1 MSEIKIRCV
10 DQVLIVQNEPDIFSG
25 DKNVD
30 KVSFS
35 FCSAWDGFEKMAVF
49 YIDPKDP
56 YHVLLD
62 ENNSAII
69 PHEVMKNNATLYIG
83 AIGVKEGEVRTSAV
97 IRYKILKGAFTDDY
111 IIADPT
117 PALYEQLLG
126 KFAELYNKV
135 GLFENLLEDL
145 SARNVKYDNATSGL
159 SATNA
164 QGAIDEVAIARLG
177 NCYFKYEDGKFYIG
191 YDSEE
196 MEV

>member
-30 KVSFS
+30 RVSFS

-49 YIDPKDP
+49 YNDPKDP

-62 ENNSAII
+62 ENNSALI
-69 PHEVMKNNATLYIG
+69 PHEVMKDKATLYIG
-83 AIGVKEGEVRTSAV
+83 AIGVKEGAVRTSAV
-97 IRYKILKGAFTDDY
+97 IRYKILKGAFTEDTY
-111 IIADPT
+111 IADPT
-117 PALYEQLLG
+117 PALYEQLLS
-126 KFAELYNKV
+126 KFAELYSKV
-135 GLFENLLEDL
+135 DLLEDL
-145 SARNVKYDNATSGL
+145 LARNVEYDNATSKL

-164 QGAIDEVAIARLG
+164 QDAIDEVAIARLG
-177 NCYFKYEDGKFYIG
+177 NCYFKHEDGKFYIG
-191 YDSEE
+191 YESEE